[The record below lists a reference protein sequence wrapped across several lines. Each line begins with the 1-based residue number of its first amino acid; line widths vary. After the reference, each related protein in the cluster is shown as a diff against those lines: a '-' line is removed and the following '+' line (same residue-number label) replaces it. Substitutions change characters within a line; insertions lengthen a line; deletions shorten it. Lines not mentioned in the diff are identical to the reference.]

1 MQQQKNLLGLRI
13 KICSDDNAGNKI
25 MSTKTIEEISKRIVT
40 AGRKL
45 YNSGLVRGT
54 AGNIS
59 ARVPGTQ
66 MFLIKSSG
74 SQMETLRAE
83 ELVLADLQGNKIDGE
98 SNVSMETPMHASI
111 YRIRKDVQ
119 AVAHTHAPTATAF
132 GIVKTEILPL
142 QIEMFMLLPNG
153 VPVIPFKPPGSG
165 ELATEVQ
172 KKIAKYDA
180 VVLEN
185 HGIVTVGSTI
195 ETACDLNEMVEEG
208 AKLQLWTIM
217 LGGRKSM
224 DLWHLK
230 EKFRTKNII
239 K

>member
-1 MQQQKNLLGLRI
+1 MSARTI
-13 KICSDDNAGNKI
+13 KG
-25 MSTKTIEEISKRIVT
+25 ISKRIVK

-45 YNSGLVRGT
+45 YSNGLVRGT
-54 AGNIS
+54 SGNIS
-59 ARVPGTQ
+59 ARVPGTN

-83 ELVLADLQGNKIDGE
+83 ELVLVDLQGKKIDGE
-98 SNVSMETPMHASI
+98 SNVSLETPMHASI

-119 AVAHTHAPTATAF
+119 AVVHTHAPTATAF

-153 VPVIPFKPPGSG
+153 VPIIPFRPPGSR

-172 KKIAKYDA
+172 KKIANNDA

-208 AKLQLWTIM
+208 AKLQLWAM
-217 LGGRKSM
+217 LLGGREMM
-224 DLWHLK
+224 DLSYLK
-230 EKFRTKNII
+230 DKFSTKSIVKQEKTTRITKQ
-239 K
+239 